1 MGLALSCGGCWA
13 RVGFQTRPWQVRF
26 LPSVPTQNQGR
37 NVIWLM
43 CKHKDTVVIDD
54 TVVCMDCDHERE
66 LEW

>member
-1 MGLALSCGGCWA
+1 
-13 RVGFQTRPWQVRF
+13 
-26 LPSVPTQNQGR
+26 
-37 NVIWLM
+37 M

>member
-1 MGLALSCGGCWA
+1 MRLPTLGSSASTSSLA
-13 RVGFQTRPWQVRF
+13 
-26 LPSVPTQNQGR
+26 
-37 NVIWLM
+37 M

>member
-1 MGLALSCGGCWA
+1 MPGSSAS
-13 RVGFQTRPWQVRF
+13 TSSYP
-26 LPSVPTQNQGR
+26 
-37 NVIWLM
+37 LM